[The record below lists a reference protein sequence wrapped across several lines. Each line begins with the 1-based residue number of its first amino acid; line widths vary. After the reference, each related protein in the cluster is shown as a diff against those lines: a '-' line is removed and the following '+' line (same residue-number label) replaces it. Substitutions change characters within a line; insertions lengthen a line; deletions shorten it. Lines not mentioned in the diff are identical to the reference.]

1 MKAPQNLSDIACD
14 MQVFSGA
21 ERREHAA
28 NAVAWRNAVVA
39 ARELEDGYRFELVSK
54 TGMVETLA
62 RFVALESRC
71 CPFFGFSI
79 EARPEGS
86 LAFSITGPP
95 GAKEL
100 LAGFVAGE
108 PARPAEARSG

>member
-1 MKAPQNLSDIACD
+1 MNGPRKLSDIACD
-14 MQVFSGA
+14 MQVFSAA
-21 ERREHAA
+21 ERKEHAA

-39 ARELEDGYRFELVSK
+39 ASEFEDGYRFELERR

-62 RFVALESRC
+62 RFAALESRC

-79 EARPEGS
+79 EVRPDAS

-100 LAGFVAGE
+100 LAGFVAANT
-108 PARPAEARSG
+108 ARPAER